1 MTPKSLIHVDLTEIT
16 SLEIACH
23 KCGSTFT
30 IPLPKED
37 MPNAARCLGCATP
50 LWSYTEDTYT
60 VVMGLF
66 RTLSEFQKEAKN
78 KKFPFS
84 LGFSLT
90 QPSDRVS
97 NGRD

>member
-16 SLEIACH
+16 SLEIACN

-37 MPNAARCLGCATP
+37 MPNAARCLGCAAP
-50 LWSYTEDTYT
+50 LWSYTDDTYA
-60 VVMGLF
+60 VLMGLF

-78 KKFPFS
+78 KQFPFA
-84 LGFSLT
+84 LGFSL
-90 QPSDRVS
+90 PESS
-97 NGRD
+97 GRASREKD